1 MDAFGR
7 WASTHDWFR
16 DLELNPNADSL
27 AFSFTKDLNEA
38 IDRIFPL
45 KKVSLHWNDKPWIT
59 PAIKQLIADR
69 QKAFHSQNIPVWQSL
84 KYKVQHEIKHRK
96 SIYYKSEVK
105 HLRKSDARRWWKIVN
120 NMAGKPGKNS
130 SFNFK
135 RDGIILDQTEVVNN
149 LNMFYASVNN
159 DVPTFDITKL
169 PTFLPAAEPPPKVE
183 PHEVCK
189 KLLSIKA
196 FKSSGPDNIPSRILK
211 EFAYELAEPITRIF
225 NRSITS
231 GVVPKIWK
239 DSDIIPIPKKQQP
252 TCEEETRPISLTSCL
267 CKVLEDFVVSWMIS
281 DIGDKIDARQFGCL
295 KGTSTTYCLLDMIET
310 WLSFLDGHSRHLRIC
325 FLDFA
330 KAFDRIGHNVAVTK
344 LLELGVRRS
353 LIPWII
359 SFLTDRRHRVKL
371 PEFISDWLPSSAG
384 VPQGTKLGPLLFL
397 VMINDLKPTSN
408 GIDIWKFVDDVS
420 TSEGLI
426 KDSNSIMQSNLD
438 SFVSWSLQN
447 HMKLNP
453 KKTKEMCISFQH
465 DNLDLSPLLIGEQ
478 IIETVQSH
486 KVLGPTIQSN
496 LKWNDHINSIVTKA
510 SKRLYI
516 IRILR
521 RNGVPV
527 EDLIEIYFT
536 LIRSVLEY
544 CCPVW
549 HNALPLYLAERL
561 ERVQKRAFRIILP
574 EYTYSDALIFLK
586 CPRLVERRE
595 KLCLKTL
602 ENIPERSPL
611 FNHIPAPRA
620 TCYDYNLRKPN
631 ALTTIKCRTE
641 RYRRSFFPSTVTLF
655 NNSNINI

>member
-1 MDAFGR
+1 
-7 WASTHDWFR
+7 
-16 DLELNPNADSL
+16 
-27 AFSFTKDLNEA
+27 
-38 IDRIFPL
+38 
-45 KKVSLHWNDKPWIT
+45 
-59 PAIKQLIADR
+59 
-69 QKAFHSQNIPVWQSL
+69 
-84 KYKVQHEIKHRK
+84 
-96 SIYYKSEVK
+96 
-105 HLRKSDARRWWKIVN
+105 
-120 NMAGKPGKNS
+120 
-130 SFNFK
+130 
-135 RDGIILDQTEVVNN
+135 
-149 LNMFYASVNN
+149 
-159 DVPTFDITKL
+159 
-169 PTFLPAAEPPPKVE
+169 
-183 PHEVCK
+183 
-189 KLLSIKA
+189 
-196 FKSSGPDNIPSRILK
+196 
-211 EFAYELAEPITRIF
+211 
-225 NRSITS
+225 
-231 GVVPKIWK
+231 
-239 DSDIIPIPKKQQP
+239 
-252 TCEEETRPISLTSCL
+252 
-267 CKVLEDFVVSWMIS
+267 
-281 DIGDKIDARQFGCL
+281 
-295 KGTSTTYCLLDMIET
+295 MIET

-371 PEFISDWLPSSAG
+371 PEFISDWLPSLAG

-397 VMINDLKPTSN
+397 VMINDLKPISN

-426 KDSNSIMQSNLD
+426 KDSNSTMQSNLD

-486 KVLGPTIQSN
+486 KVLGLTIQSN

-549 HNALPLYLAERL
+549 HNALRLYLAERL